1 MKRIILITILGIST
15 FCLGISCFA
24 ENTKTTDDNLKV
36 IVNTSLKKIQKIKTG
51 IDEITQELFALD
63 AIERAKNPKL
73 DDKYRTVRNEM
84 VRVINSIGT
93 ATTKLSTAINN
104 LAMYQDQIQLYLS
117 DLEQAKKSFS
127 VAKDYYREYVT
138 LLHKIDLELYDQQ
151 TDEIN
156 EIRLL
161 INSDNINK
169 TLVSENLIKAMT
181 LQLEE
186 IIEKADNEELKKTTL
201 LLKLGNLKQAA
212 TEVLNNYY
220 EEIDKLEQK
229 KQYLMRFLE
238 LYKEKQTNE
247 QVRFQKV
254 FSSKKDVFVSIHS
267 FLDEIVQRNYKSYAK
282 IDEKIEELESLPD
295 ASEKETA
302 PIARPVYPITKILR
316 YFWDQNFEKA
326 FWFKF
331 QGLQIQVTQGTPIY
345 AMRDGVVY
353 HTFDDMSGI
362 SWLMIVHQNGYVTVY
377 QYLNAI
383 IVQPGD
389 VVQRGQIIWYSW
401 GEPGTKGAG
410 FVSEGE
416 NLTFSVYKDGVAI
429 DPLTLLDLSVV
440 TNWEKVLPEDYK
452 LKYLSDSMTRPIDVS
467 NLKIMSGDTV
477 DERSQNFL
485 SLYGKGIYRNLTF
498 RNTVVEGTNIDRDM
512 VICVA
517 FAESTLGHYL
527 ATPNNIGNVGNND
540 RGDRIAYGSPYE
552 GARLIAD
559 TLNNAFLGDYHTIKQ
574 LSRYGNKDGK
584 IYASSPINWQTNV
597 LKCLSKIKG
606 YTIPEDFPFRTG
618 PNPNK

>member
-1 MKRIILITILGIST
+1 
-15 FCLGISCFA
+15 
-24 ENTKTTDDNLKV
+24 
-36 IVNTSLKKIQKIKTG
+36 
-51 IDEITQELFALD
+51 
-63 AIERAKNPKL
+63 
-73 DDKYRTVRNEM
+73 M
-84 VRVINSIGT
+84 VRVINSIET

-117 DLEQAKKSFS
+117 DLQQAKKSFS
-127 VAKDYYREYVT
+127 VAKDYYTEYVT
-138 LLHKIDLELYDQQ
+138 LLHKIDLELYDPQ

-161 INSDNINK
+161 LNSDNINK
-169 TLVSENLIKAMT
+169 TLVTESLIKSIT

-201 LLKLGNLKQAA
+201 LLKLGNLKQEA
-212 TEVLNNYY
+212 TEILNNYY

-229 KQYLMRFLE
+229 KQYLVRFLE

-247 QVRFQKV
+247 QVKFQKF
-254 FSSKKDVFVSIHS
+254 FSSKKDVFVSIHA
-267 FLDEIVQRNYKSYAK
+267 FLDEIIQKNYKSYANIK
-282 IDEKIEELESLPD
+282 TKIEELEELPD
-295 ASEKETA
+295 ASENETA
-302 PIARPVYPITKILR
+302 PVAWPVYPIKKILR
-316 YFWDQNFEKA
+316 YFGDSDFEKA

-331 QGLQIQVTQGTPIY
+331 QGIQIQVTQGTPIY

-362 SWLMIVHQNGYVTVY
+362 SWLMLVHQNGYVTVY

-401 GEPGTKGAG
+401 WEPWTKWAG

-416 NLTFSVYKDGVAI
+416 NITFSIYKDGVAI

-440 TNWEKVLPEDYK
+440 TNREEVLPEDYK
-452 LKYLSDSMTRPIDVS
+452 LKYLSDNMTRPIDVS
-467 NLKIMSGDTV
+467 NLKIMEGDTI

-485 SLYGKGIYRNLTF
+485 SLYGKWIYRNLNF
-498 RNTVVEGTNIDRDM
+498 WNTVVEGTNIDRDM

-527 ATPNNIGNVGNND
+527 ATENNIGNVGNND
-540 RGDRIAYGSPYE
+540 RGDRIAYSTPYQ

-574 LSRYGNKDGK
+574 LSRYGNKNGA

-618 PNPNK
+618 PNPNRR

>member
-1 MKRIILITILGIST
+1 
-15 FCLGISCFA
+15 
-24 ENTKTTDDNLKV
+24 
-36 IVNTSLKKIQKIKTG
+36 
-51 IDEITQELFALD
+51 
-63 AIERAKNPKL
+63 
-73 DDKYRTVRNEM
+73 M
-84 VRVINSIGT
+84 VRVINSIET

-117 DLEQAKKSFS
+117 DLQQAKKSFS
-127 VAKDYYREYVT
+127 VAKDYYTEYVT
-138 LLHKIDLELYDQQ
+138 LLHKIDLELYDPQ

-161 INSDNINK
+161 LNSDNINK
-169 TLVSENLIKAMT
+169 TLVTESLIKSIT

-201 LLKLGNLKQAA
+201 LLKLGNLKQDA
-212 TEVLNNYY
+212 TEILNNYY

-229 KQYLMRFLE
+229 KQYLVRFLE

-247 QVRFQKV
+247 QVKFQKF
-254 FSSKKDVFVSIHS
+254 FSSKKDVFVSIHA
-267 FLDEIVQRNYKSYAK
+267 FLDEIIQKNYKSYANIK
-282 IDEKIEELESLPD
+282 TKIEELEELPD
-295 ASEKETA
+295 ASENETA
-302 PIARPVYPITKILR
+302 PVAWPVYPIKKILR
-316 YFWDQNFEKA
+316 YFGDSDFEKA

-331 QGLQIQVTQGTPIY
+331 QGIQIQVTQGTPIY

-362 SWLMIVHQNGYVTVY
+362 SWLMLVHQNGYVTVY

-401 GEPGTKGAG
+401 WEPWTKWAG

-416 NLTFSVYKDGVAI
+416 NITFSIYKDGVAI

-440 TNWEKVLPEDYK
+440 TNREEVLPEDYK
-452 LKYLSDSMTRPIDVS
+452 LKYLSDNMTRPIDVS
-467 NLKIMSGDTV
+467 NLKIMEGDTI

-485 SLYGKGIYRNLTF
+485 SLYGKWIYRNLNF
-498 RNTVVEGTNIDRDM
+498 WNTVVEGTNIDRDM

-527 ATPNNIGNVGNND
+527 ATENNIGNVGNND
-540 RGDRIAYGSPYE
+540 RGDRIAYSTPYQ

-574 LSRYGNKDGK
+574 LSRYGNKNGA

-618 PNPNK
+618 PNPNRR